1 MNNIQVLVEDKK
13 KHNYIPLLLLFG
25 LLFLRFPF
33 LILVLFD
40 KIPISKVIGSNV
52 FQDGTYLLTAMLIFV
67 KRDSLSEYNMDFTA
81 LFIFMIAPVAKI
93 ISEYF
98 LNANMIQSD
107 WWLQIAISI
116 CLLIALLLYRPKL
129 HKRGIKEILL
139 WLLIAVAVGIC
150 SGLLMGYITS
160 LQSSEHSATQPTIPL
175 LINLFFIQLG
185 SAAAVEEPLFRG
197 FLWGFLKN
205 QHWNEYLIW
214 LFQAALFMFGHIYY
228 FGVNNFSFFIIVP
241 FSALMFG
248 LCAWRSRSIGT
259 SMIVHGF
266 YNSIVDV
273 VSHMAWQ

>member
-67 KRDSLSEYNMDFTA
+67 KRDSLSEYNMDFAA

-107 WWLQIAISI
+107 WWLQIAISV
-116 CLLIALLLYRPKL
+116 CLLSY
-129 HKRGIKEILL
+129 
-139 WLLIAVAVGIC
+139 
-150 SGLLMGYITS
+150 
-160 LQSSEHSATQPTIPL
+160 TIPISSQITQKRNQRDTIMVPDCSCSRNML
-175 LINLFFIQLG
+175 RFIN
-185 SAAAVEEPLFRG
+185 
-197 FLWGFLKN
+197 
-205 QHWNEYLIW
+205 
-214 LFQAALFMFGHIYY
+214 
-228 FGVNNFSFFIIVP
+228 
-241 FSALMFG
+241 G
-248 LCAWRSRSIGT
+248 LHNKSPK
-259 SMIVHGF
+259 
-266 YNSIVDV
+266 
-273 VSHMAWQ
+273 